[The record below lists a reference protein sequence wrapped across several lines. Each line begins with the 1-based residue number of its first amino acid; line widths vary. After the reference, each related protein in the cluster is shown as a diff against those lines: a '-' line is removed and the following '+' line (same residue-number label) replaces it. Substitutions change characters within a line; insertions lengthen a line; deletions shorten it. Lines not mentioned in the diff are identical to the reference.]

1 MTGDRAGDAA
11 PAGGA
16 ANAAPRVLVVSVTY
30 NSADTIEPFLAS
42 LATAGRIDEVIVADN
57 ASAEAA
63 QVGAAVRA
71 AGYRFVE
78 LERNEGYGGGVRGAV
93 DAASATPDYILVANP
108 DVIFTPGAVDSLVAA
123 GEQLPRA
130 GSLGPKILDADG
142 TVYPSARRLPS
153 LRTGVAHALFGRI
166 WPGNPWTVRYRAEG
180 KTESR
185 RDAGWLSGACV
196 LVRGE
201 AYRELDGF
209 DPGYFMYFED
219 VDLGDR
225 LGRAGWRNV
234 YVPEAVVTHTG
245 AHSTSRER
253 KRMEK
258 AHHDSAYRYLSRRY
272 SAWYFAPLRLAVR
285 LGLWGR
291 LWWVS
296 R

>member
-1 MTGDRAGDAA
+1 MTGGPTGDAA
-11 PAGGA
+11 SV
-16 ANAAPRVLVVSVTY
+16 APRVLAVTVTY
-30 NSADTIEPFLAS
+30 NSADTIEPFLSS
-42 LATAGRIDEVIVADN
+42 LATAGRIDEVVVADN

-63 QVGAAVRA
+63 EVEAAVTA

-78 LERNEGYGGGVRGAV
+78 LPENEGYGGGVRGAV
-93 DAASATPDYILVANP
+93 DAALVEPDYVLVANP
-108 DVIFTPGAVDSLVAA
+108 DVIFSPGAVDALVAA
-123 GEQLPRA
+123 GQQLPSA

-153 LRTGVAHALFGRI
+153 LRTGVAHALFGRL
-166 WPGNPWTVRYRAEG
+166 WPSNPWTVRYRAERE
-180 KTESR
+180 TETR
-185 RDAGWLSGACV
+185 RDAGWLSGAC
-196 LVRGE
+196 LLIRGD
-201 AYRELDGF
+201 AYRELGGF
-209 DPGYFMYFED
+209 DPAYFMYFED

-225 LGRAGWRNV
+225 LGKAGWRNV

-258 AHHDSAYRYLSRRY
+258 AHHDSAYRYLSRKY
-272 SAWYFAPLRLAVR
+272 SSWYFAPLRLAVR